1 MIYAIKELRAATGL
15 TQIEFSKNFGIPVST
30 LRKWEQGEARPAPYV
45 INLLSRQIPM
55 GNSSTIVI
63 SSADK
68 KYYYNPVEKSI
79 SDAVGNKIFI
89 SEDLEGVKKENLP
102 LYVKDLFEDFY
113 VIQEKFNSDCRYDK
127 KEDIIWV

>member
-102 LYVKDLFEDFY
+102 LYVNDLFEDFY

>member
-102 LYVKDLFEDFY
+102 LYINDLFEDFY